1 MNIVMSRNLSFNRIE
16 ALDELALSYL
26 KHLAELKLNQN
37 RLRAIPIGL
46 FRGMRKLRRMCV

>member
-1 MNIVMSRNLSFNRIE
+1 MFRNLSFNRIE

-37 RLRAIPIGL
+37 RLRAIPVGL
-46 FRGMRKLRRMCV
+46 FRGMRKMRRMCVLMI